1 MFTFYLYKD
10 VFVFFF
16 IYFLVIQHVLI
27 VIILKMLIDHNDN
40 KKYSDY
46 FVWASSSKNLRMQG
60 VKV

>member
-16 IYFLVIQHVLI
+16 IYFLVIQHVFI
-27 VIILKMLIDHNDN
+27 VILKMLIDHKDN

-46 FVWASSSKNLRMQG
+46 FV
-60 VKV
+60 

>member
-16 IYFLVIQHVLI
+16 IYFLVIQHVFI
-27 VIILKMLIDHNDN
+27 VILKMLIDHKDN